1 MEHPEC
7 LKLMGDLFRN
17 WIDSEERET
26 IRPESDIRSMVYS
39 VGMKSSQTTEAD
51 WQTVWDMFVKE
62 TDAVEKAKLQASLTA
77 FREPLV
83 LKRLIDLAA
92 DETYV
97 RGQDYFTLMA
107 QISSNRNGEA
117 LVWDYVRENWPKLV
131 ARFGLDERYL
141 GRMIPSITS
150 RFTTQ
155 TKLEEMEAFFAKY
168 PEAGAGANARLQAL
182 EGVRNN
188 IKFLEKHQETIGNW
202 LKEQNKA

>member
-1 MEHPEC
+1 MEHSEC
-7 LKLMGDLFRN
+7 VKLMGDLFRT
-17 WIDSEERET
+17 WIDSAT
-26 IRPESDIRSMVYS
+26 FDTVRPESDIRSMVYS

-51 WQTVWDMFVKE
+51 WQKIWDMFVKE
-62 TDAVEKAKLQASLTA
+62 TDAVEKSKLQSCLTA

-97 RGQDYFTLMA
+97 RGQDYFTLMG
-107 QISSNRNGEA
+107 QIAGNRNGES

-155 TKLEEMEAFFAKY
+155 TKLEEIETFFAKY

-182 EGVRNN
+182 ETVRNN
-188 IKFLEKHQETIGNW
+188 IKFLEKHQESIGEW
-202 LKEQNKA
+202 LKEQNKE